1 MCVPSTMI
9 PSLVPGNFAIMF
21 RIGIL
26 PAGVSATKVSSS
38 TCSLFSLL
46 CRYCPIRSWPL
57 LPSQRG
63 PIATIS
69 FRYCQA
75 RAGST
80 CVAGPLGSAVYDG
93 VFCAGDCVV
102 CASLEVDAFLL
113 LLQASAI
120 APKRRSAKDRHICR
134 RNERT
139 PACIDFLSSPL
150 NAKSAAYSLPP
161 DSRFSALFRR
171 CFG

>member
-1 MCVPSTMI
+1 
-9 PSLVPGNFAIMF
+9 MF
-21 RIGIL
+21 LIGIL

-69 FRYCQA
+69 FRYFQA

-80 CVAGPLGSAVYDG
+80 CVAGPLGSAVNDG
-93 VFCAGDCVV
+93 VFCAGDWVV
-102 CASLEVDAFLL
+102 CASLEGDAFLL

-120 APKRRSAKDRHICR
+120 APKRRSAKDLHICPP
-134 RNERT
+134 NKPT
-139 PACIDFLSSPL
+139 PAALHFPSSPF
-150 NAKSAAYSLPP
+150 NATKATPP
-161 DSRFSALFRR
+161 
-171 CFG
+171 

>member
-1 MCVPSTMI
+1 
-9 PSLVPGNFAIMF
+9 MF
-21 RIGIL
+21 LIGIL

-46 CRYCPIRSWPL
+46 SRYCPIRSWPL

-69 FRYCQA
+69 FRYFQA

-80 CVAGPLGSAVYDG
+80 CVAGPLGSAVNDG
-93 VFCAGDCVV
+93 VFCAGDWVV
-102 CASLEVDAFLL
+102 CASLEGDAFLL

-120 APKRRSAKDRHICR
+120 TRKRNTAKDRHICR
-134 RNERT
+134 RNEHT
-139 PACIDFLSSPL
+139 PACIDCPSRSL
-150 NAKSAAYSLPP
+150 NAKRSAYSWPP
-161 DSRFSALFRR
+161 GSRFSARL
-171 CFG
+171 